1 MTEVQSQNTQSIS
14 PSLTLVA
21 TVGIYTVSPT
31 AHTSNRTVLL
41 RGHGC
46 LWAGMPLECSLKW
59 RVGHDTFSHAEV
71 KEFSPTHVPIMCAVP
86 YIRPHIILCNPN
98 QGLVLQI
105 SLASVNLFPLYT
117 FLPQG
122 IVIVMKPEWYT
133 WMQIFPSAFQD
144 IPY

>member
-1 MTEVQSQNTQSIS
+1 MTEVQSQNIQSIY

-31 AHTSNRTVLL
+31 AHTSNLTVLL

-46 LWAGMPLECSLKW
+46 LWAGMTLDCSLKW
-59 RVGHDTFSHAEV
+59 IVGHDTFCHAEV
-71 KEFSPTHVPIMCAVP
+71 REFSPTHVPIMYAVP
-86 YIRPHIILCNPN
+86 YIRPHIMLWIPN

-105 SLASVNLFPLYT
+105 SFASVNLFPLYI

-133 WMQIFPSAFQD
+133 WMQIFPSAYQD
-144 IPY
+144 ILY